1 MTTKCDRCSKP
12 IPIGAKICFE
22 CFCELAEE
30 ESMLLRLAKYY
41 PEYVQRQGLKFWST
55 CDRCWPMDCGCR
67 V

>member
-30 ESMLLRLAKYY
+30 ESMILRNAKYVLMCY
-41 PEYVQRQGLKFWST
+41 KGEFVNWRV
-55 CDRCWPMDCGCR
+55 CDRCWPFDCGCI